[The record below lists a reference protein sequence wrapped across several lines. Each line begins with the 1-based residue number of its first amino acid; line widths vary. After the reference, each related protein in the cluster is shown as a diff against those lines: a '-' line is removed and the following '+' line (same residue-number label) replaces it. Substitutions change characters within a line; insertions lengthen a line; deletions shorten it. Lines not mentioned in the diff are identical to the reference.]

1 MKSQRRKIG
10 VPPIATIS
18 ERGKIRTKNNKQKIS
33 RKKVKISREKN
44 KLKSRR
50 ENELEELD

>member
-50 ENELEELD
+50 ENELEEFD